1 MFEKSTDILDLNFI
15 SYIKLTMV
23 DLTTMY
29 TLILTPSQVSIG
41 NSSLVALP
49 GSFSNAP
56 KATPTVPIL
65 LIIVVASSAGGE
77 LVAMATICLFCL
89 CTKNIIGF
97 RRKKST
103 DEHGRDDFT
112 AKSRMNSRV
121 SYSHFN
127 HV

>member
-1 MFEKSTDILDLNFI
+1 
-15 SYIKLTMV
+15 
-23 DLTTMY
+23 MY
-29 TLILTPSQVSIG
+29 TFILTPLQVTIG

-56 KATPTVPIL
+56 KATPIVPIL
-65 LIIVVASSAGGE
+65 LIIVVASSAGSA

-89 CTKNIIGF
+89 CAKNIIGF

-103 DEHGRDDFT
+103 VDPGRGDFT
-112 AKSRMNSRV
+112 AKSHMNSCV
-121 SYSHFN
+121 SYRHFN